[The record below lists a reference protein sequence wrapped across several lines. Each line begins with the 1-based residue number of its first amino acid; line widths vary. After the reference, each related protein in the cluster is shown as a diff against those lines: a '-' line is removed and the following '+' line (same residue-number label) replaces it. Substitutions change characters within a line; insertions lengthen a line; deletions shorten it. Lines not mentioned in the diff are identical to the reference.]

1 MEVQQAQ
8 INDQLLREDIQKDGS
23 YSLLQL
29 MRRRTEKKK
38 IKNLNSTGIEC
49 KM

>member
-1 MEVQQAQ
+1 MEIQLAQ

-23 YSLLQL
+23 YSLLQI
-29 MRRRTEKKK
+29 MRRRTETKK
-38 IKNLNSTGIEC
+38 IKILNRTGIEC